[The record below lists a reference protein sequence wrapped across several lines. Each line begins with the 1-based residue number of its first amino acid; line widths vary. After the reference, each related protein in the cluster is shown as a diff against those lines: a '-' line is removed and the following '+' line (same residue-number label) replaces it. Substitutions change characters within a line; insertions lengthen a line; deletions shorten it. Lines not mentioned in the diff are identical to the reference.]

1 MGQKVNPHGLRVGV
15 IKNWD
20 SRWFAKDEVFG
31 DTLVSDYNIREY
43 LKNELQ
49 KAGVPKIEIERDS
62 QRVRVFVHCAKPG
75 LVIGRGG
82 EQIEKYKAQLEK
94 MVGMPVALNVVEVK
108 QPDLNAQ
115 LVAENIS
122 AQLENRVA
130 FRRAMKMAIRN
141 TMRLGAKGIKI
152 TCSGRLG
159 GAEIARAEHYHEGT
173 IPLQTLRADIDY
185 GFWEANTTY
194 GKIGVKVWIYR
205 CEVLNEVNR
214 PAVKRNNDRRD
225 RKDNKNGDRRPR
237 NNNRGDRTP
246 REGGRK
252 NVNA

>member
-205 CEVLNEVNR
+205 GEVLNEVNR

-225 RKDNKNGDRRPR
+225 RKDNRNGDRRPR